1 MASFATFAR
10 KGASIFSFSS
20 ITVLR
25 RRRDVNILPNTRRS
39 PYGRLLATTFAA
51 TFFVFLIGSVNARGQ
66 VATINWANT
75 HQTMQGF
82 GGYNAFAGAA
92 VNPYDTMLF
101 STLGYSLLRVSLPLD
116 DSCNSISKSCA
127 TGSSNIADMQSCIAN
142 GCKVWATVS
151 SPPADM
157 KTNGSVEC
165 TVIGATLIPSD
176 YAAFASYMSNYIAS
190 LKTYFNIPLYAISA
204 QNEPDT
210 CANQTSGEA
219 FSVMSA
225 ANLDNFIKNNLG
237 PTLSANG
244 QSSTLIMMP
253 ESSIFASLTG
263 LAGTCMGD
271 PACASYV
278 GITAF
283 HDYDNASSISAPY
296 SGQFWE
302 TEVSAGPGFG
312 PSLCGGCWDPS
323 IADAIMWS
331 KIVHNHLLGGV
342 TAFHYFWY
350 VDPTGSNT
358 NSGLIDPG
366 QSTPIAIRTY
376 AIAQWAKFVRPG
388 WVRVDATAN
397 PVSGVDITA
406 FKNPSTG
413 DFAIIAVNENA
424 SESAVSFSLS
434 GSTSTSVTPYVT
446 SATLSLSPQAATPVS
461 NSSFSYTLSARSITT
476 FVGSTS
482 APSSPLNLSAKVVTR

>member
-1 MASFATFAR
+1 MDSFAILRQECAPI
-10 KGASIFSFSS
+10 SIISF
-20 ITVLR
+20 IDLTEER
-25 RRRDVNILPNTRRS
+25 HDVNTCLDTKRRTDRRFS
-39 PYGRLLATTFAA
+39 VATLTLM
-51 TFFVFLIGSVNARGQ
+51 FFMVLTGSVHAWGQ
-66 VATINWANT
+66 EAAINFSNT
-75 HQTMQGF
+75 HQTIQGF
-82 GGYNAFAGAA
+82 GGYNAFAGSA
-92 VNPYDTMLF
+92 VNPYDTLLF

-127 TGSSNIADMQSCIAN
+127 TGDSDITDMQSCIAN

-165 TVIGATLIPSD
+165 TAIGATLIPSD
-176 YAAFASYMSNYIAS
+176 YGAFATYMSNYIAS

-210 CANQTSGEA
+210 CANATSEEA

-237 PTLSANG
+237 PTLAANG

-253 ESSIFASLTG
+253 ESSTFGSFSSLAS
-263 LAGTCMGD
+263 TCMGD

-283 HDYDNASSISAPY
+283 HDYDNASSISAAYP
-296 SGQFWE
+296 GQFWE
-302 TEVSAGPGFG
+302 TEVSSGPGFG

-358 NSGLIDPG
+358 DSGLIDPG

-388 WVRVDATAN
+388 WVRVDATAS
-397 PVSGVDITA
+397 PVTGVDITA
-406 FKNPSTG
+406 FKNPATG
-413 DFAIIAVNENA
+413 DFAIVAVNENT
-424 SESAVSFSLS
+424 SDSTVSFSLS
-434 GSTSTSVTPYVT
+434 GATPTSVTPYVT
-446 SATLSLSPQAATPVS
+446 SATLNLSPQTPTPVS
-461 NSSFSYTLSARSITT
+461 GGSFSYALLAQSITT
-476 FVGSTS
+476 FVSHSS